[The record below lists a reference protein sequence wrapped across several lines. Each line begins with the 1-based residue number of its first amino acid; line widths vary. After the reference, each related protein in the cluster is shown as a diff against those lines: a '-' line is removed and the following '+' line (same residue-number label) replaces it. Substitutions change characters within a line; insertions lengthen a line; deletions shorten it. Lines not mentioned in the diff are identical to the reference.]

1 MDLSLTYIYKMFS
14 SYQLKMNN
22 SENQKLTL
30 KINNGKNRKMILK
43 HNPKPCQA
51 IVKTCLYRQL
61 KGILNKGRIRQ
72 GVII

>member
-1 MDLSLTYIYKMFS
+1 MDLSLTYIYKIFS

-51 IVKTCLYRQL
+51 IYY
-61 KGILNKGRIRQ
+61 I
-72 GVII
+72 